1 MSDQARQALENVRRA
16 PSLYRRPR
24 GAEVALAVISL
35 GALCAG
41 ASWVVRADPALVWSL
56 PAALAILA
64 VPLSWHWA
72 ALRAPGRAPWRRA
85 DTFLA
90 GAALLAATL
99 PVYELLWSDGSS
111 GTSAWVASAVAAV
124 LLAVFIGVRWRR

>member
-1 MSDQARQALENVRRA
+1 MTDQARQALENIRRA

-24 GAEVALAVISL
+24 GAEIALAVISL
-35 GALCAG
+35 AVMCAG
-41 ASWVVRADPALVWSL
+41 ASWVIRADPPLVWSL

-64 VPLSWHWA
+64 VPFSWHWA
-72 ALRAPGRAPWRRA
+72 ALRTPGRAPWRRA

-99 PVYELLWSDGSS
+99 PVYELLWSGGSS
-111 GTSAWVASAVAAV
+111 GTSSWVASAVATV
-124 LLAVFIGVRWRR
+124 MLAVFIGARWRR